1 MNSMKVLIWCRHI
14 TCTDPPGLH
23 WSSTV
28 RAGWLMANEF
38 FVLDLAEN
46 DPKLMWLQLTS
57 LETIDYNK
65 DRLRK
70 DCYNLYNYMFIM
82 DWTQH
87 SKVLQRWAQD
97 SESS

>member
-1 MNSMKVLIWCRHI
+1 MNSMKVLIWSRHI

-57 LETIDYNK
+57 LEIIDYNK
-65 DRLRK
+65 NRLRK
-70 DCYNLYNYMFIM
+70 DCYEIYNYLFTVDYTLYAKTIQGWAK
-82 DWTQH
+82 D
-87 SKVLQRWAQD
+87 SK
-97 SESS
+97 SS